1 MFKVSFFDFLMEQLI
16 DSVDEFTEK
25 FLDCAE
31 ESSCIVSNIEN
42 MIPTNRSLNGVQL
55 TVGVLKGDTF
65 RNLSK

>member
-31 ESSCIVSNIEN
+31 ESSFIVSNIEN
-42 MIPTNRSLNGVQL
+42 MIPTNHSLNGVQL
-55 TVGVLKGDTF
+55 TVGVLKGDTYF
-65 RNLSK
+65 VI

>member
-42 MIPTNRSLNGVQL
+42 MIPNHDQL
-55 TVGVLKGDTF
+55 IVV
-65 RNLSK
+65 

>member
-1 MFKVSFFDFLMEQLI
+1 MEQLI

-42 MIPTNRSLNGVQL
+42 MIPTNRSLNGVH
-55 TVGVLKGDTF
+55 
-65 RNLSK
+65 N